1 MRLFLVVCS
10 ACGFYLL
17 CLFCICDRDTS
28 LAVFKRLCVQVV
40 MCVRGDV
47 LSVCGFA
54 CVVSLIVSGVFVGL
68 TVVCE
73 NCVPLGSEMCVVY
86 VVSYVVTYR
95 VDVGLSVYIEH
106 SA

>member
-1 MRLFLVVCS
+1 MCLFLVVCS

-28 LAVFKRLCVQVV
+28 LAVFERLCVQVV

-54 CVVSLIVSGVFVGL
+54 CVVCLIVCVVFVGL

-73 NCVPLGSEMCVVY
+73 NCVPLGSAMFVVY
-86 VVSYVVTYR
+86 VVSYVV
-95 VDVGLSVYIEH
+95 LF
-106 SA
+106 AC